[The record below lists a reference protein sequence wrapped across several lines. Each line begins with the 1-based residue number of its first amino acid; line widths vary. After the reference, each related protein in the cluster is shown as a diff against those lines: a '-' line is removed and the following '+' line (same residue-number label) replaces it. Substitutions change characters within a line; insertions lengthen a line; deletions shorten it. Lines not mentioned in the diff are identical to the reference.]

1 MGDGKIL
8 VDVARHGG
16 PFQAF
21 KMSFAAL
28 DRVGLVATLAVEQV
42 EFVKL
47 VDKWLNLL
55 ATFSRILPILIL
67 FLKMLIGIWSA
78 VNSSRSAPISV
89 FHFDVLG
96 ILLAFL

>member
-1 MGDGKIL
+1 MLNIEIL

-28 DRVGLVATLAVEQV
+28 DGVRLVATLAVKKV
-42 EFVKL
+42 MFVKL
-47 VDKWLNLL
+47 VDKWRNLH